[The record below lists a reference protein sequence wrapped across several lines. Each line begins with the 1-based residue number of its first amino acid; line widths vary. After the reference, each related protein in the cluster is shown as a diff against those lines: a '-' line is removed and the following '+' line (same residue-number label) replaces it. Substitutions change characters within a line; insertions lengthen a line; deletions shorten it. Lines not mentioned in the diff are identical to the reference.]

1 MFLVSCPPWG
11 SRSLVS
17 LFPVSVLVPLK
28 CSGPQ
33 YPVSRCPCPRCPCA
47 LRVSCYSLS
56 LMSRCPLGVLMPQG
70 VPIPDVPVSQGVPV
84 PFRCPGAPGL
94 SRCPSGVFIPDVPAP
109 SERPGAPGLFLSLMS
124 RSSPASPGAPCPRCG
139 VGAGVRRGSGSSP
152 VSHGGAGRAG
162 PPRAFSEGT
171 REREAA
177 PSSASP
183 APPWPRPR
191 PPRAAPGPGP
201 GRCYRCC
208 CRCCCRRPPL
218 PSTWRRR
225 GPSPSAG
232 PPGPSSASPWTF
244 TCPGPAATPP
254 SIPLTHT
261 PPSVS
266 ILVGAPKANTS
277 QPNVTQ
283 GGAVY
288 HCPWPPGDDCTPIDF
303 DHIGARTHDF
313 GGNSTETPDP
323 VEFKSLQW
331 FGATVRAHNASILAC
346 APLYSWSPPKE
357 EGGGREPV
365 GTCFLSIGN
374 FSKFVEY
381 APCRSDLN
389 SAAGQGYCQGGFSAE
404 FTQTGRVL
412 LGGPGSYFWQG
423 QVMSATQEQI
433 TASSYPEYFIQEVA
447 GQLQTRQAAPTH
459 DDSYMGYSVA
469 VGEFSG
475 DTTQDFVAGVPKGNL
490 TYGYVTILNGT
501 NMKSLY
507 NFSGEQ
513 MAAYFGYAVAATDV
527 NNDGLADLLV
537 GAPLFMA
544 RTGEG
549 RVQEVGRVYLYLQL
563 PGGALPTP
571 AMALTGPQ
579 EFGRFGS
586 AIAPLGDL
594 DLDGFNDVAV
604 GAPLGTEGRQGL
616 VYIYSGRG
624 AGLHPQPAQVLRGH
638 WAPGRHPDF
647 FGAALRGATDLD
659 GNGYPDLLVGAF
671 GVDTAVVYR
680 GRPIV
685 HASAMLSVFPTMFNP
700 EERSC
705 VLEGTG
711 LHVPCIN
718 VSFCLNASGRHLPG
732 PIGFTVELSM
742 DGAKAGGGRR
752 ALFLPGGQP
761 TRTLTL
767 PVPNGAGTRCHTMAV
782 FLRNESEFRDK
793 LSPIAVGLSF
803 ALDPHA
809 PPDTHGLHPVLAAH
823 THTRLETK
831 AHIQLDCGEDN
842 VCVPDLQLE
851 ASADRHAV
859 YLGDRNSLNLTFN
872 ARNQGEGGA
881 YEAELHVRP
890 PPHAQY
896 TGVLR
901 PHGNFSALS
910 CELGVGNNSSP
921 LICDL
926 GNPMK
931 AGASIWGG
939 LRFTVPHLSD
949 SSKSIRFEL
958 QIRSKNAN
966 NSQSEVVTVPLE
978 VRAATRLSAFGVSRP
993 DVVIVPEGGW
1003 TPEQPPRQLQ
1013 DLGPPVE
1020 HIYEVVNEGPSAI
1033 SHGTLELSCPLSYRG
1048 HPLLYVT
1055 GHSGPRNCS
1064 TSHPLDNLRLA
1075 EQEQSP
1081 EAHGLQRRDTG
1092 DVVTRD
1098 TRGSSPP
1105 APPYTLGCPEAEC
1118 FRLSCPM
1125 GGLEKQQR
1133 VSLRLAFRLWAPS
1146 LRQVRPRDPPET
1158 SWGPPWDS
1166 LT

>member
-1 MFLVSCPPWG
+1 MDPEALVQCPYDKSHQVRASRLPYHIVKCQRNHPQVARMLATCPFNARHRVPQANLRSHIASCPDKH
-11 SRSLVS
+11 L
-17 LFPVSVLVPLK
+17 
-28 CSGPQ
+28 
-33 YPVSRCPCPRCPCA
+33 
-47 LRVSCYSLS
+47 
-56 LMSRCPLGVLMPQG
+56 
-70 VPIPDVPVSQGVPV
+70 PDLPH
-84 PFRCPGAPGL
+84 
-94 SRCPSGVFIPDVPAP
+94 
-109 SERPGAPGLFLSLMS
+109 E
-124 RSSPASPGAPCPRCG
+124 
-139 VGAGVRRGSGSSP
+139 
-152 VSHGGAGRAG
+152 
-162 PPRAFSEGT
+162 PPRARRTGRLSWRTWRTPPPFIFNIGMNDLLL
-171 REREAA
+171 
-177 PSSASP
+177 PCDSADP
-183 APPWPRPR
+183 GQPPLRHGPGPGPG
-191 PPRAAPGPGP
+191 PPRAAPGPG
-201 GRCYRCC
+201 RCCRRRRCCC
-208 CRCCCRRPPL
+208 CRCCSRRCPSL

-232 PPGPSSASPWTF
+232 PPGPSSASRWTF
-244 TCPGPAATPP
+244 TCPSPAASASWWVPP
-254 SIPLTHT
+254 RPTRASPMS
-261 PPSVS
+261 PR
-266 ILVGAPKANTS
+266 
-277 QPNVTQ
+277 

-303 DHIGARTHDF
+303 DHLGPRTHDF
-313 GGNSTETPDP
+313 GGNSTETPRP
-323 VEFKSLQW
+323 RRVQVPAVVRGHRA
-331 FGATVRAHNASILAC
+331 GAQRLHPGLRPTVQLE
-346 APLYSWSPPKE
+346 PPQGGGG
-357 EGGGREPV
+357 GGGREPV

-433 TASSYPEYFIQEVA
+433 AASNYPEYLIQEVA
-447 GQLQTRQAAPTH
+447 GQLQTRQAAPTY

-475 DTTQDFVAGVPKGNL
+475 DTTQGGLCGWCPQGQPHLRLRHHPQWHQHEVPVQLLRGADGSVFRLRCGSHGREQRRTGRSAGGGPPLHGADRGGAGAGGGQGVPVPAAARGGPCPPPPRPPPPPSWPPPPPWPSPGPRSSGVSAAPSPPWVTL
-490 TYGYVTILNGT
+490 TWTASTTWRWGPPW
-501 NMKSLY
+501 
-507 NFSGEQ
+507 
-513 MAAYFGYAVAATDV
+513 
-527 NNDGLADLLV
+527 
-537 GAPLFMA
+537 APRA
-544 RTGEG
+544 G
-549 RVQEVGRVYLYLQL
+549 RGWCTSTA
-563 PGGALPTP
+563 GG
-571 AMALTGPQ
+571 
-579 EFGRFGS
+579 
-586 AIAPLGDL
+586 
-594 DLDGFNDVAV
+594 
-604 GAPLGTEGRQGL
+604 
-616 VYIYSGRG
+616 G

-685 HASAMLSVFPTMFNP
+685 HASAALSVFPTMFNP
-700 EERSC
+700 EERGC

-732 PIGFTVELSM
+732 TIGF
-742 DGAKAGGGRR
+742 A
-752 ALFLPGGQP
+752 P

-767 PVPNGAGTRCHTMAV
+767 PVPNGAGTRCRTLAA

-793 LSPIAVGLSF
+793 LSPIAVALSF
-803 ALDPHA
+803 ALDPRA

-823 THTRLETK
+823 TRTRLEAK

-851 ASADRHAV
+851 AAVDRRAV

-890 PPHAQY
+890 PPP
-896 TGVLR
+896 R
-901 PHGNFSALS
+901 PVHRGAAPTREFLSA
-910 CELGVGNNSSP
+910 ELPVPASGGGCASP
-921 LICDL
+921 S
-926 GNPMK
+926 PTS
-931 AGASIWGG
+931 A
-939 LRFTVPHLSD
+939 T

-1003 TPEQPPRQLQ
+1003 TPERPPQRRQ

-1020 HIYEVVNEGPSAI
+1020 HVYEVVNEGPSAI
-1033 SHGTLELSCPLSYRG
+1033 SHGTPGAELSPELPGPTPSSMSPATRD
-1048 HPLLYVT
+1048 
-1055 GHSGPRNCS
+1055 PRNCS
-1064 TSHPLDNLRLA
+1064 ASHPLDSLRLA

-1081 EAHGLQRRDTG
+1081 EPHVLQRRDTG
-1092 DVVTRD
+1092 DTVTRDTRD
-1098 TRGSSPP
+1098 TRGSGPP
-1105 APPYTLGCPEAEC
+1105 APPHTLGCPEAEC

-1133 VSLRLAFRLWAPS
+1133 VSLRLTFRLWAPS
-1146 LRQVRPRDPPET
+1146 LRQALRCEAEYRVLRLPYRVRPQHYPSQRLQVVTGLQWARAEGSPGVPVWVVVLAVLLGLLGFFKR
-1158 SWGPPWDS
+1158 SGPYGTAMEKAQLKPQAAS
-1166 LT
+1166 EA